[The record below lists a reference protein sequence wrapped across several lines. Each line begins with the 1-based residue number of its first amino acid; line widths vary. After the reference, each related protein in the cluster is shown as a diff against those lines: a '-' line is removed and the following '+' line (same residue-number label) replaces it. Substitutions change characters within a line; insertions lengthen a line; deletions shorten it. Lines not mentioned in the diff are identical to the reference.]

1 MSKTT
6 LTLLSVL
13 VAMLFMLQSCYPGD
27 EMSYEDTDIVIT
39 LYDDQTDFTALKTYA
54 IVDSVIHISDSTKPS
69 DDIDR
74 TYDKQILDQ
83 IDENMQSI
91 GYTEA
96 ADQNTADV
104 HVAALATTTTWVSGG
119 CYYGY
124 WSYWYPY
131 YGWCYPTY
139 YTYTTGTILIVMANP
154 NKSGDDKGVWIAG
167 LNGVLSGSTSNTS
180 SRLNNNIDQAFS
192 QSPYLGDGK

>member
-1 MSKTT
+1 MKY
-6 LTLLSVL
+6 
-13 VAMLFMLQSCYPGD
+13 LQR
-27 EMSYEDTDIVIT
+27 
-39 LYDDQTDFTALKTYA
+39 FA
-54 IVDSVIHISDSTKPS
+54 
-69 DDIDR
+69 
-74 TYDKQILDQ
+74 
-83 IDENMQSI
+83 
-91 GYTEA
+91 A